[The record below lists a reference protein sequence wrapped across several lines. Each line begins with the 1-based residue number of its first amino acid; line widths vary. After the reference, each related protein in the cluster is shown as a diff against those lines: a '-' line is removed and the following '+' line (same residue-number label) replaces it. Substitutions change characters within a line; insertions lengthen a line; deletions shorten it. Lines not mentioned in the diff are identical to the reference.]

1 MNTILSLPKPLKIIA
16 KLSDYDY
23 NLPKEL
29 IAHKPLENRD
39 DARLL
44 ILYRSTGKI
53 EHRRFHEI
61 THYLFP
67 RDLLVLNNTKV
78 IPARIAGNKA
88 SGASVELL
96 FVEELGENRWRVL
109 IKSNAKLREM
119 EEICIDNN
127 AIPARLLEKLEDG
140 SWQIEFK
147 EKNNTKELLNRIGK
161 MPLPPY
167 IKRNKNNDTLFFL
180 DQERYQTVFAQK
192 EGAIAAPT
200 AGLHFSKN
208 MLEKIE
214 GHGTEVAFVT
224 LHVGLGTFLPVKSE
238 DIRGHL
244 MHREYYECP
253 EEIIQ
258 KIKKTKEQNNR
269 IIAVG
274 STSCRVLETVAM
286 HDTEPQLSGWTNL
299 FIYPPYEFKY
309 VDILITNF
317 HLPKTTLLLLVSA
330 FAGRENIMNAY
341 ETAKKEGYRFFSY
354 GDCMMII

>member
-1 MNTILSLPKPLKIIA
+1 MSTT
-16 KLSDYDY
+16 LSDYDY
-23 NLPKEL
+23 NLPEEL

-53 EHRRFHEI
+53 EHRKFHEI
-61 THYLFP
+61 TDYLSP

-78 IPARIAGNKA
+78 IPARILGSKA
-88 SGASVELL
+88 SGASIELL
-96 FVEELGENRWRVL
+96 FVEELEENRWRVL
-109 IKSNAKLREM
+109 IKSNAKLRKT
-119 EEICIDNN
+119 EEIRIDNN
-127 AIPARLLEKLEDG
+127 AISATLLEKLEDG

-147 EKNNTKELLNRIGK
+147 EKNNTKELLNRTGK

-208 MLEKIE
+208 ILEKIKK
-214 GHGTEVAFVT
+214 HGTEIEFVT
-224 LHVGLGTFLPVKSE
+224 LHVGLGTFIPIKAE
-238 DIRGHL
+238 DIRDHL

-253 EEIIQ
+253 DKIIQ
-258 KIKKTKEQNNR
+258 KIKKAKARNNR

-274 STSCRVLETVAM
+274 STSCRSLETIALN
-286 HDTEPQLSGWTNL
+286 DTKPQLSGWTNL
-299 FIYPPYEFKY
+299 FIYPPYAFKY

-330 FAGRENIMNAY
+330 FAGRENILNAY
-341 ETAKKEGYRFFSY
+341 EAAKNEGYRFFSY